1 MNLKTMSRNRKMYT
15 RILIGI
21 TLCIFVALIISSY
34 VYYYAFARILQKETF
49 QSDLNHLRQTSQTVA
64 RTSDNALTVSSQ
76 IYRNGTIAKL
86 LYYKEPNAFDIQ
98 AAMLDLDGYLATM
111 PFIQS
116 IYVYNPGAGYY
127 IVSREG
133 PQRGLTP
140 ESMVDESGINEILE
154 NFNEFKPFTP
164 IPRTFHY
171 GNEEQT
177 PRGAFTYLLY
187 DAVGFDRQINSAI
200 IVNVSAEWVNYELG
214 INNDEGAGK
223 NYFVDDQ
230 DNILSVS
237 ELTEVQWGPAERLLI
252 KETIQHQQSGY
263 TIADFEGV
271 KSLITYTSPDKYGW
285 QYVRITPYEAITA
298 AVKNVRSMTLQIAA
312 VILGVGLLLSWLLS
326 RFLYVP
332 IHKIESRVEALESER
347 RNSSYTVRQNML
359 RKLIQMKDFNPE
371 YQLDKLK
378 SLNISF
384 DFTQPYMLAHV
395 RIDGFN
401 GLKEQGHN
409 DLLTYKFAI
418 MNIASEIC
426 SKFVQVEAV
435 DLEEESL
442 LLMIN
447 VLTDEL
453 SDSELQLMF
462 SEVQHACKEYLNLS
476 ITVAYSSYDS
486 DPGQLHR
493 MFKQVHSAS
502 QQRFFAGRNTLI
514 AASQLNLFDST
525 TYAFPIGKEKK
536 MIDALIGGKIDEAK
550 ALIDEIMRETAQYP
564 SVVAHTAAKHLTVS
578 LTNMIAEI
586 ERNGSLQLGL
596 GPDDL
601 PDIAEYETLDELTER
616 YYALFDALKLK
627 LVEKRSNKQEDLIR
641 RITELIETRYGDP
654 NLSLN
659 FIAEEL
665 KMSPYH
671 ISRVYR
677 QQTLNNIVDRIN
689 QVRMDKAKELLIQS
703 ENSVAEI
710 AELTGYT
717 NSSYFHRIFKKING
731 VTPSEFRKAA
741 R

>member
-1 MNLKTMSRNRKMYT
+1 MNLKKMSRNRKLYT

-21 TLCIFVALIISSY
+21 TLCIVAALVIASY

-86 LYYKEPNAFDIQ
+86 LYYKAPDAFDIQ

-116 IYVYNPGAGYY
+116 IYVYHPDAGYY

-133 PQRGLTP
+133 QQRGLTP
-140 ESMVDESGINEILE
+140 ESLVEESGINEIVE
-154 NFNEFKPFTP
+154 NFHEFKPFTP

-171 GNEEQT
+171 KGEEQS

-187 DAVGFDRQINSAI
+187 DAIGFDRKINSAI
-200 IVNVSAEWVNYELG
+200 IVNVSADWVNYDLG
-214 INNDEGAGK
+214 IDNFQGASK
-223 NYFVDDQ
+223 NYFIDDQ
-230 DNILSVS
+230 DNILSVG
-237 ELTEVQWGPAERLLI
+237 ELSEVQWGQEERLLI
-252 KETIQHQQSGY
+252 KETIQSHQSGY

-298 AVKNVRSMTLQIAA
+298 AVTKVRSTTLQIAT
-312 VILGVGLLLSWLLS
+312 VILGVGLMLSWLLS

-347 RNSSYTVRQNML
+347 RDSSYTVRQNML
-359 RKLIQMKDFNPE
+359 RKLVQMKDFNPE
-371 YQLDKLK
+371 YQLDKLQ

-384 DFTQPYMLAHV
+384 DFTRPYMLAHI
-395 RIDGFN
+395 RIDG
-401 GLKEQGHN
+401 LKQLKDQGHN

-426 SKFVQVEAV
+426 SKFMRVEAV
-435 DLEEESL
+435 DLEENGL
-442 LLMIN
+442 LLMMN
-447 VLTDEL
+447 AL
-453 SDSELQLMF
+453 SGQLPGPELQLMF
-462 SEVQHACKEYLNLS
+462 GEVQHACKEYLNLS
-476 ITVAYSSYDS
+476 VTVAYSPYSS
-486 DPGQLHR
+486 EPLELHYL
-493 MFKQVHSAS
+493 FKEAHSAS
-502 QQRFFAGRNTLI
+502 QHRFFLGTNTII
-514 AASQLNLFDST
+514 ASSGLDLSDST
-525 TYAFPIGKEKK
+525 AYAFPVGKEKR
-536 MIDALIGGKIDEAK
+536 MIDALIGGKNDEAK
-550 ALIDEIMRETAQYP
+550 ALFEEIMQETAHYP
-564 SVVAHTAAKHLTVS
+564 PVIANVAAKHLTVS
-578 LTNMIAEI
+578 LTNMITEI
-586 ERNGSLQLGL
+586 ERNGSLQLGF
-596 GPDDL
+596 GPEAI
-601 PDIAEYETLDELTER
+601 PDIAECETLEELTER
-616 YYALFDALKLK
+616 YYALFEVLKLR
-627 LVEKRSNKQEDLIR
+627 LVEKRSGKQEELTR
-641 RITELIETRYGDP
+641 RITELIETQYADP

-659 FIAEEL
+659 YIAEEL
-665 KMSPYH
+665 NMSPYH

-677 QQTLNNIVDRIN
+677 HQTLNNIVDRIN

-703 ENSVAEI
+703 EHSVAEI
-710 AELTGYT
+710 AERTGYT

-731 VTPSEFRKAA
+731 VTPSEFRKAG

>member
-1 MNLKTMSRNRKMYT
+1 MNLKKMSRNRQLYT

-21 TLCIFVALIISSY
+21 TLCIVAALLIASY

-76 IYRNGTIAKL
+76 IYRNSTIAKL
-86 LYYKEPNAFDIQ
+86 LYYTEPNAFDIQ
-98 AAMLDLDGYLATM
+98 GAMLDLDGYLATM

-116 IYVYNPGAGYY
+116 IYVYNPAAGYY

-133 PQRGLTP
+133 NQRGLTP
-140 ESMVDESGINEILE
+140 ESSVEESGINDILE
-154 NFNEFKPFTP
+154 NYRNFKPFTP
-164 IPRTFHY
+164 IPRTFRY
-171 GNEEQT
+171 DGSEQP

-187 DAVGFDRQINSAI
+187 DALGFDRQINSAI

-214 INNDEGAGK
+214 MNNFEGVGK

-237 ELTEVQWGPAERLLI
+237 ELTEVQWSQEERLLI
-252 KETIQHQQSGY
+252 KEAIRHPRSGY
-263 TIADFEGV
+263 TIADVEGV
-271 KSLITYTSPDKYGW
+271 KSLITHTSPDKYGW

-298 AVKNVRSMTLQIAA
+298 PVKQVRAATLQLAT

-332 IHKIESRVEALESER
+332 IHKIENRVEALESER
-347 RNSSYTVRQNML
+347 RNTSYTIRQNML
-359 RKLIQMKDFNPE
+359 RKLIQMKDFNPD
-371 YQLDKLK
+371 YQSDKLK

-384 DFTQPYMLAHV
+384 DFTKPYMLAYI
-395 RIDGFN
+395 RIDRFKQ
-401 GLKEQGHN
+401 LKDLGHN

-426 SKFVQVEAV
+426 SKFARVEAV

-442 LLMIN
+442 LLMMN
-447 VLTDEL
+447 AMNEEL
-453 SDSELQLMF
+453 SDSGLQRMF
-462 SEVQHACKEYLNLS
+462 SEVRQACKEYLSLS
-476 ITVAYSSYDS
+476 ITVAYSPYDS
-486 DPGQLHR
+486 DPRQLHHL
-493 MFKQVHSAS
+493 FKQVHSAS
-502 QQRFFAGRNTLI
+502 RHRFFQGRNTII
-514 AASQLNLFDST
+514 AASGLKLSDST
-525 TYAFPIGKEKK
+525 AYTFPIGKERS
-536 MIDALIGGKIDEAK
+536 MIDALVGGKTDEAK
-550 ALIDEIMRETAQYP
+550 ALFEEIMRETAQYP
-564 SVVAHTAAKHLTVS
+564 PVVWHMAAKHLTVS
-578 LTNMIAEI
+578 VTNRIAEI
-586 ERNGSLQLGL
+586 EKNGSLQLGL
-596 GPDDL
+596 NPDDL
-601 PDIAEYETLDELTER
+601 PDIAEYETLDEWTER
-616 YYALFDALKLK
+616 YYALFDRLKLK
-627 LVEKRSNKQEDLIR
+627 LAEKRSHKQEDLIR
-641 RITELIETRYGDP
+641 RIAEVIDSRYADP

-659 FIAEEL
+659 LIAEEL

-689 QVRMDKAKELLIQS
+689 QVRMDKAKELLIRS
-703 ENSVAEI
+703 EHSIAAI
-710 AELTGYT
+710 AERTGYT
-717 NSSYFHRIFKKING
+717 NSSYFHRIFKKSNG